1 MFNDQQGINPM
12 NQPYQAPEASL
23 GAGSEETY
31 QPKLFQ
37 TSGRLGRARYF
48 VYVMALTMIT
58 YFAMGLVMAV
68 GFGSASPGSG
78 PGGLFIGLMLLVM
91 APVGI
96 FTTVMSII
104 YGIRRLNDLNM
115 SGWMIL
121 LMFVP
126 IANFVIAIM
135 LLFVPGSKVAN
146 KYGPKPAPNG
156 NGLIVALVV
165 LLLLFVGGFVGMG
178 AMVGSMSQGMN
189 SPGMYQMDG
198 Y

>member
-1 MFNDQQGINPM
+1 M

-58 YFAMGLVMAV
+58 YLAMALVMGV
-68 GFGSASPGSG
+68 GFGSASQGGSPGA
-78 PGGLFIGLMLLVM
+78 LFFGLMLLVM
-91 APVGI
+91 MPVGI

-104 YGIRRLNDLNM
+104 YGIRRLNDMNM

-121 LMFVP
+121 LLFLP
-126 IANFVIAIM
+126 IANLVIAIM
-135 LLFVPGSKVAN
+135 LLFVPGTKVAN
-146 KYGPKPAPNG
+146 NYGPKPVPNS
-156 NGLIVALVV
+156 NGVIAALVV
-165 LLLLFVGGFVGMG
+165 LLLLFVGGFVGMFT
-178 AMVGSMSQGMN
+178 MVASMDQTMSN
-189 SPGMYQMDG
+189 PGMYQMDG